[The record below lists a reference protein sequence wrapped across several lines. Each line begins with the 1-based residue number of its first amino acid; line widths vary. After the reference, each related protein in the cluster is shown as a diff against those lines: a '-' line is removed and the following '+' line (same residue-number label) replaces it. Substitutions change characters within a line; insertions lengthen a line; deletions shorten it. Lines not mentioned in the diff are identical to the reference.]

1 MLIRRK
7 KELVH
12 IGTDMVRYGQK
23 RRKKMQLKGKFIQEL
38 QRDPDTGIG
47 YYDFFIRPEK
57 KRVTAVGLF
66 RNPDVRA
73 NYLLD
78 GDYAY
83 DGTFRLQSARQWTE
97 NEEEAVHVLTN
108 RVSGMRAEW
117 AEKVVQRIGPDI
129 FGYARMNDDLKQ
141 TLLGIPGL
149 GEQRADAVAG
159 FLRDGMEDDRLVY
172 FLASMNVP
180 YNGICTYMSHGG
192 SLNTVMENPFIL
204 YRYGVSFLV
213 CDRMAARFGQDP
225 WAFERLDALVRH
237 AVSRMKHG
245 GHTRM
250 EYDKMVEW
258 ICAYANKYG
267 KSTMDVPKE
276 LAEIALCSSSSIRL
290 CQDGE
295 TMFVTDRTLFDME
308 KEIVANFKRL
318 MRSAKPCSTDFGPI
332 IEDVEQ
338 FNHIC
343 YNEEQKSAFE
353 LLSSGGIAVL
363 LGGPGTGKTTTINGL
378 VQAYRNVHPSD
389 RILLCAPTGR
399 AASRMSEVSGFP
411 AMTMH
416 KSMGLK
422 WYNRDIRPEPLPYDL
437 IIADEMSMCD
447 TELLAAFLAA
457 IPSGTT
463 VLLVGDYD
471 QLPSVGPGQVL
482 RDLAES
488 AILPVFHLK
497 ETIRQKAGSTIIKN
511 AIAMRRGE
519 QLVQGADF
527 QIHVVRDDDAIL
539 NVIRREG
546 VRKDTQYMIPVKPG
560 KAGGNA
566 VNRLL
571 QEMVT
576 GHGPCVR
583 VGNITFYENDRIIMN
598 HNNYPCGYMN
608 GDVGILTAIHDGQ
621 LQLEFRDKSLCLPVR
636 DCDGMTLSY
645 ALTVHKSQGA
655 ECDRVHLLLPE
666 ESGVMASRE
675 LLYTAITRA
684 KKEVV
689 VTAVPGM
696 VEKFLNA
703 TKRGERESN
712 LKTLLCHAKPI

>member
-1 MLIRRK
+1 MDRERR
-7 KELVH
+7 
-12 IGTDMVRYGQK
+12 R
-23 RRKKMQLKGKFIQEL
+23 KMQLKGKFIQEL
-38 QRDPDTGIG
+38 QKDPDTGIG

-57 KRVTAVGLF
+57 KRITAVGIF
-66 RNPDVRA
+66 RDPDVRA

-83 DGTFRLQSARQWTE
+83 DGTFRLQHVRQWTE
-97 NEEEAVHVLTN
+97 NEEEAVHVLIN
-108 RVSGMRAEW
+108 RVSGMGTAW
-117 AEKVVQRIGPDI
+117 AEKAVRKIGQDI
-129 FGYARMNDDLKQ
+129 FGYAWTHDNLKQ
-141 TLLGIPGL
+141 ILLEIPGF
-149 GEQRADAVAG
+149 GEQRADAVTG
-159 FLRDGMEDDRLVY
+159 FLRDGMENDQLFY
-172 FLASMNVP
+172 FLASMDVP
-180 YNGICTYMSHGG
+180 YNGTCAYMSHGG
-192 SLNTVMENPFIL
+192 TLDAVMENPFIL
-204 YRYGVSFLV
+204 YRYGVPFLV
-213 CDRMAARFGQDP
+213 CDRMAARFGKDP
-225 WAFERLDALVRH
+225 WEIGRLDALVWH
-237 AVSRMKHG
+237 AINSMKHG
-245 GHTRM
+245 GNTRM
-250 EYDKMVEW
+250 EYGRMVKG
-258 ICAYANKYG
+258 ICSYANRHG
-267 KSTMDVPKE
+267 KSTADIPEE
-276 LAEIALCSSSSIRL
+276 LAELAIHASSSIRL

-295 TMFVTDRTLFDME
+295 NTFVADRSLFDME
-308 KEIVANFKRL
+308 KGIVANFKRL
-318 MRSAKPCSTDFGPI
+318 SRAAKPCPMDFAPI

-338 FNHIC
+338 FNHIR
-343 YNEEQKSAFE
+343 YNAEQKSVFR
-353 LLSSGGIAVL
+353 LLASGGIAVL

-378 VQAYRNVHPSD
+378 VRAYRNVHPSD
-389 RILLCAPTGR
+389 QILLCAPTGR

-447 TELLAAFLAA
+447 TELLAAFLTA
-457 IPSGTT
+457 ITSGST

-482 RDLAES
+482 RNIAES
-488 AILPVFHLK
+488 GMLPVFHLK
-497 ETIRQKAGSTIIKN
+497 ETIRQKASSTIIKN

-519 QLVQGADF
+519 PLEQGSDFRIRVVQ
-527 QIHVVRDDDAIL
+527 DDDAIL
-539 NVIRREG
+539 NAVRREG
-546 VRKDTQYMIPVKPG
+546 MRKDTQYMVPVKPG

-571 QEMVT
+571 QAMVT
-576 GHGPCVR
+576 GRGPSVR

-608 GDVGILTAIHDGQ
+608 GDVGVLAGIHDGQ
-621 LQLEFRDKSLCLPVR
+621 LQLNFRDRSLCLPVR
-636 DCDGMTLSY
+636 DCDGMTLAY

-689 VTAVPGM
+689 ITAVPGM

-703 TKRGERESN
+703 TKRGERECS
-712 LKTLLCHAKPI
+712 LGTLLSHTTKNT